1 MNPIIDEI
9 YSAKKVVGLSGKVHE
24 LNYEIDREEG
34 EFLFDIISSDSGV
47 RNTLEVGCAFGLSS
61 LYICS
66 ALIDR
71 TGAFHTIIDPVQ
83 NDYFDGAGIKNLNDA
98 GFDFYQLIE
107 LKSEFA
113 LPQLLQS
120 RAGQFD
126 FVFIDGNHTFDH
138 TLLDCFYAT
147 HLLKVGGYLA
157 IDDVKMPAVRRAVD
171 FIKSYPCYK
180 VYGTVERK
188 KKLTKKKAIMHRL
201 MSPISQGKWYQLLGK
216 KRYRKIFVNRIER
229 MVALQKVE
237 DDKRD
242 WDWHDDNA
250 FKRPSYAM
258 WG

>member
-9 YSAKKVVGLSGKVHE
+9 YSAKTVVGLSGKVHK
-24 LNYEIDREEG
+24 LQAEIDREEG
-34 EFLFDIISSDSGV
+34 EFLFDIISNDSGV

-61 LYICS
+61 LHICS
-66 ALIDR
+66 ALIKR
-71 TGAFHTIIDPVQ
+71 TGALHTIIDPFQ
-83 NDYFDGAGIKNLNDA
+83 KDYWDGVGIKNLNDA

-126 FVFIDGNHTFDH
+126 FVFIDGHHTFDH
-138 TLLDCFYAT
+138 TLLDCFYANR
-147 HLLKVGGYLA
+147 LLKVGGYLA
-157 IDDVKMPAVRRAVD
+157 IDDAKLLAVRRVVD

-180 VYGTVERK
+180 VFGTVDKK
-188 KKLTKKKAIMHRL
+188 KKLTKKKAIMRRL
-201 MSPISQGKWYQLLGK
+201 MSPISQGIWYQLLGK
-216 KRYRKIFVNRIER
+216 KRYRRIFVDRIER

-237 DDKRD
+237 DDKRN
-242 WDWHDDNA
+242 WDWHDDIA
-250 FKRPSYAM
+250 FTRPSYAM